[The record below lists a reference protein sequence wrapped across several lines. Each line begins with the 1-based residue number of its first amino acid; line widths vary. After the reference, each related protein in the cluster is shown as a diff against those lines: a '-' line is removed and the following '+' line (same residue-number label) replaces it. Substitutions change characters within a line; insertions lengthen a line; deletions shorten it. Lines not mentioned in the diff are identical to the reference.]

1 MELSMQLNVIG
12 EPLEPCCLDPLTG
25 WMRNGFCDMYE
36 DDAGMHHV
44 CVQVTAEFLEFSK
57 ENGND
62 LTTANEHFPG
72 LKPGDKWCLCT
83 ARWMQAFNQDMAPK
97 IFIKSTSIEVLNYI
111 PLPILQQ
118 MACDV

>member
-1 MELSMQLNVIG
+1 MELCMQLNVIG
-12 EPLEPCCLDPLTG
+12 EPLEPCCLDPVTG

-36 DDAGMHHV
+36 DDVGMHHV
-44 CVQVTAEFLEFSK
+44 CVQVSAEFLEFSK
-57 ENGND
+57 GNGND
-62 LTTANEHFPG
+62 LTTPNESFPG